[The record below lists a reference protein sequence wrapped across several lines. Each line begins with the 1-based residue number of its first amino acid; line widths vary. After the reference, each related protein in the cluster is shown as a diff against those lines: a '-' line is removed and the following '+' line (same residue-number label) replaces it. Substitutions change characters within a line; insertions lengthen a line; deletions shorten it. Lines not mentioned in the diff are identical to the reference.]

1 VADFRGN
8 REAAEIRAKAALKP
22 ITSMTLSTL
31 LVALLLSQT
40 GTTLTSG
47 SMQADV
53 DRLVLSAE
61 KLTGAWPSQAA
72 PPIPEVAL
80 VARHG
85 KRVVPSLVALL
96 TDDPNVERD
105 RKRWKVLQQV
115 TLTLCRIYSE
125 SQHCGRTYCD
135 GDPPERIGR
144 VKEGWLRVIAGEAEL
159 RALSSRELLDRFKQ
173 EKVFWRQL
181 EIGKALAETSDRGV
195 IAELE
200 PWLAHDDRHLRGN
213 VALVLGRLG
222 DPRGFGTIADMLADR
237 SERGPGQE
245 IPGGNWSVQAQIR
258 ADRYY
263 AAHLL
268 GHLKDPRGVE
278 ALVPLLKTKNWA
290 IRCRGT
296 WVKSGKAAP
305 LDRSSQRSSGMTRQ
319 GASR

>member
-1 VADFRGN
+1 MSCR
-8 REAAEIRAKAALKP
+8 RWLPCSPTIP
-22 ITSMTLSTL
+22 TSN
-31 LVALLLSQT
+31 A
-40 GTTLTSG
+40 
-47 SMQADV
+47 
-53 DRLVLSAE
+53 
-61 KLTGAWPSQAA
+61 
-72 PPIPEVAL
+72 IPNGG
-80 VARHG
+80 RCC
-85 KRVVPSLVALL
+85 K
-96 TDDPNVERD
+96 
-105 RKRWKVLQQV
+105 QV

-125 SQHCGRTYCD
+125 SKHCGRTYCD

-181 EIGKALAETSDRGV
+181 GIRKALAETSDRGV

-222 DPRGFGTIADMLADR
+222 DPREFGTIADMLADR
-237 SERGPGQE
+237 SERGPGQG
-245 IPGGNWSVQAQIR
+245 IPGGNWSVQAQLR

-278 ALVPLLKTKNWA
+278 ALVPLLNDQELGDTVPWYLGEIGESRA
-290 IRCRGT
+290 IGPLIAALERDDP
-296 WVKSGKAAP
+296 SGRVTVIYALETLNAREALP
-305 LDRSSQRSSGMTRQ
+305 YLQELLRDNRRSNSGDRPTVAQA
-319 GASR
+319 ASRAVATISHQR